1 MSEESSGELREVSKA
16 VQAAAKTT
24 SDAIDVVANTGNFLN
39 RVFGGLVEDSV
50 GIVADKVKFYRLN
63 NYILLCDKATAKM
76 REKGMSADAETK
88 TVPPKIAMPLI
99 ENAAMEDDVSLQ
111 DYWAQLLANAMDPN
125 FESDVERRH
134 VSLLSEM
141 EPLDLR
147 ILNTIC
153 LQYQSELKHAALDE
167 ILFHK
172 SEIKDKLGV
181 QDQQIEVALLNLMRL
196 GCIKP
201 GNIRSTSFF
210 VGNEANTV
218 YTGTERFHLSLL
230 GLGLFQA
237 AMTN

>member
-1 MSEESSGELREVSKA
+1 MSEESPAELSEVSKA

-24 SDAIDVVANTGNFLN
+24 SDAIDIVANTGNFLN

-50 GIVADKVKFYRLN
+50 GIVADRIKFYRLN
-63 NYILLCDKATAKM
+63 NYISLCDKAAEKM
-76 REKGMSADAETK
+76 GEKGITTDATTK
-88 TVPPKIAMPLI
+88 IVPPKVAMSLI
-99 ENAAMEDDVSLQ
+99 EYATMEDNVSLQ

-125 FESDVERRH
+125 FESNVERRH

-153 LQYQSELKHAALDE
+153 LQYQSESRQGALED
-167 ILFHK
+167 ILF
-172 SEIKDKLGV
+172 DKLEIMNKLDV
-181 QDQQIEVALLNLMRL
+181 QAQQMEVALLNLMRL
-196 GCIKP
+196 GCVKP
-201 GNIRSTSFF
+201 GNIRSTSVF
-210 VGNEANTV
+210 VHGEASTV

-237 AMTN
+237 AMTS

>member
-24 SDAIDVVANTGNFLN
+24 SDAIRVVANTGNFLN

-50 GIVADKVKFYRLN
+50 GIVADKIRFYRLN
-63 NYILLCDKATAKM
+63 NYISLCERATAKM
-76 REKGMSADAETK
+76 REKGISTDTVTK

-99 ENAAMEDDVSLQ
+99 EHATMEDDVSLQ

-125 FESDVERRH
+125 FESNVERRH

-147 ILNTIC
+147 ILDTIC
-153 LQYQSELKHAALDE
+153 LQYQSESKHGALEE
-167 ILFHK
+167 ILFDK
-172 SEIKDKLGV
+172 SEIRGQLDV
-181 QDQQIEVALLNLMRL
+181 QDPQIEVALLNLMRL

-210 VGNEANTV
+210 VQGEANTV

-230 GLGLFQA
+230 GLGLFEA
-237 AMTN
+237 AMTS

>member
-24 SDAIDVVANTGNFLN
+24 SDALGVVANTGNFLN

-50 GIVADKVKFYRLN
+50 GIVADKIRFYRLN
-63 NYILLCDKATAKM
+63 NYISLCERAKAKM
-76 REKGMSADAETK
+76 REKGISTDTVTK

-99 ENAAMEDDVSLQ
+99 EHATMEDDVNLQ
-111 DYWAQLLANAMDPN
+111 DYWAQLLANVMDPN
-125 FESDVERRH
+125 FESNVEPRH

-147 ILNTIC
+147 ILDTIC
-153 LQYQSELKHAALDE
+153 LQYQSESKHGALEE
-167 ILFHK
+167 ILFDK
-172 SEIKDKLGV
+172 SEIRGQLDV
-181 QDQQIEVALLNLMRL
+181 QDAQIEVALLNLMRL

-210 VGNEANTV
+210 VQGEANTV
-218 YTGTERFHLSLL
+218 YTGTERCHLSLL
-230 GLGLFQA
+230 GLGLFEA
-237 AMTN
+237 AMTS